1 MSFFG
6 SRNMRYLILLASALL
21 ILAGCG
27 GGGGTRQD
35 SPPPVTEPPPDMP
48 DPSPGM
54 PDPSPDMPD
63 PDTAERELRQ
73 EFAAHPEFRNQPAL
87 EQVKAH
93 YAYARGAT
101 GEGVVIGIVD
111 DGVDPDH
118 PEFEGKLLPE
128 SYHLSGY
135 NPDFDFCAVR
145 DAEGYCEQGPPSHGT
160 LVAGVMAAHRQ
171 AAAAG
176 DTDNGV
182 SIHGVA
188 FDADLVSVGIPFD
201 DPPDYYDPV
210 DLVSPGVF
218 TSLDQDFA
226 GIADTLNPSVTAVN
240 LSLGLPGNIEEY
252 TEAQIRGAL
261 PLTIDAIAQADTP
274 ASERVIYVWAAGNA
288 NGELLADGAVED
300 ATSVEIAAGMPVHI
314 RELRGHSLAVVATE
328 PGGRIAGFSNRCGI
342 AGDFCLAAPGVDV
355 TGPIPNSYCPT
366 GEGNCY
372 SNASGTSL
380 AAPIVTGGIALLA
393 QRYRGQLG
401 NDEIVARLL
410 QTADRTGIYAD
421 ADVYGQGFLDLDA
434 ATRPVGETRLIA
446 GRSLSG
452 PSALEQVSAISMGPA
467 FGDAVSRGLALREVA
482 GFDEL
487 DAPFFRLLGD
497 YVRHANPG
505 IRLEDRLRVSGDDP
519 RGALWETASV
529 EFRTRVERPPDFFG
543 AVPAGPRLGSL
554 SLTRR
559 FAGNEI
565 FFGLRS
571 HPGWHFGLHAAGAGT
586 GSRAGLL
593 SPGTFTDD
601 AAFAN
606 PYLSFARD
614 GAVAGLSM
622 PVGKGALSMATFHG
636 AAQYGERRDPDTSH
650 STGALAEYR
659 LENGLETGM
668 AFQAGWLT
676 EPRRLAGSRPS
687 GAFGELGAD
696 TGFLG
701 ISAHHRFNGR
711 WAALGSVHAGL
722 SRVRMENRGMLH
734 DMSSIWSSTFAFGII
749 GENVGHARDLLA
761 LRLSQPLRVEAGNAR
776 FNWVSGR
783 TRNRR
788 VLVEEAVLELVPSG
802 RQLDMEMTY
811 TRPWRGGQAHLAAL
825 FSRDAGHVRG
835 LHDVVL
841 LMQYRR
847 SY

>member
-1 MSFFG
+1 
-6 SRNMRYLILLASALL
+6 MRYMLLLAAALF

-27 GGGGTRQD
+27 GGGTRRD
-35 SPPPVTEPPPDMP
+35 APPPVTDPPPDMP
-48 DPSPGM
+48 DPPPDMPG
-54 PDPSPDMPD
+54 PPPDMPD
-63 PDTAERELRQ
+63 PGAAEAELRQ
-73 EFAAHPEFRNQPAL
+73 EFAGHPEFRNQPAL

-101 GEGVVIGIVD
+101 GEGIVIGIVD
-111 DGVDPDH
+111 DGVDPGH

-128 SYHLSGY
+128 SYHVSGY

-176 DTDNGV
+176 DSDNDV

-188 FDADLVSVGIPFD
+188 FDADLVSVGIPFGE
-201 DPPDYYDPV
+201 PPDYYDPV
-210 DLVSPGVF
+210 DLSSPGVF
-218 TSLDQDFA
+218 ASLDEEFA
-226 GIADTLNPSVTAVN
+226 GIAETLNPSVTAVN
-240 LSLGLPGNIEEY
+240 LSLGFPGNIEDY
-252 TEAQIRGAL
+252 TEAEIRGAL

-274 ASERVIYVWAAGNA
+274 ASERAIYVWAAGNA
-288 NGELLADGAVED
+288 NGELLADGSVED
-300 ATSVEIAAGMPVHI
+300 ATSIEIAAGLPVHI
-314 RELRGHSLAVVATE
+314 RELRGHSLAVVATDQ
-328 PGGRIAGFSNRCGI
+328 GGEIAGFSNRCGI

-355 TGPIPNSYCPT
+355 TGPIPNSYCPS
-366 GEGNCY
+366 GQGNCY
-372 SNASGTSL
+372 SDASGTSL

-401 NDEIVARLL
+401 NDEIVTRLL
-410 QTADRTGIYAD
+410 QTADKTGIYAD
-421 ADVYGQGFLDLDA
+421 AGIYGQGFLDLDA

-446 GRSLSG
+446 GRSLSD
-452 PSALEQVSAISMGPA
+452 PSAPEQVSAISMGPA
-467 FGDAVSRGLALREVA
+467 FGDAVARGLALREVA

-487 DAPFFRLLGD
+487 DAPFFRPLGH
-497 YVRHANPG
+497 YVRHANSG
-505 IRLEDRLRVSGDDP
+505 VRLEDRLRVFRDDP
-519 RGALWETASV
+519 RGALWETDSV
-529 EFRTRVERPPDFFG
+529 EFRTRIEYPADYFG

-554 SLTRR
+554 SLTQRA
-559 FAGNEI
+559 AGNEI

-571 HPGWHFGLHAAGAGT
+571 HPGWHFGLHAAGTRAGSGT
-586 GSRAGLL
+586 GTGLIA
-593 SPGTFTDD
+593 PGTFTDD

-614 GAVAGLSM
+614 GVVAGLSV

-636 AAQYGERRDPDTSH
+636 AAQYGGRRDPDASH

-659 LENGLETGM
+659 LDNGLKAGM
-668 AFQAGWLT
+668 AFQAGWLR

-701 ISAHHRFNGR
+701 ISAHHRFNER

-734 DMSSIWSSTFAFGII
+734 DLSPLWSSTISFGVI
-749 GENVGHARDLLA
+749 GRNIGPARDRLA
-761 LRLSQPLRVEAGNAR
+761 LRLSQPLRVEAGHAR
-776 FNWVSGR
+776 FNWASGR
-783 TRNRR
+783 TRDRQ
-788 VLVEEAVLELVPSG
+788 VVVEETVLKLVPSG

-825 FSRDAGHVRG
+825 FSHDAGHVSGRQ
-835 LHDVVL
+835 DIAL
-841 LMQYRR
+841 LAQYRR